1 MTFKKPEKSVIIEE
15 LLNLFLIFGHKLVE
29 IVYWRVLAAAE
40 TPPIEKFRLS
50 RSF

>member
-1 MTFKKPEKSVIIEE
+1 MTFKKPEKSVISEE

-40 TPPIEKFRLS
+40 TSPIEKFRLS